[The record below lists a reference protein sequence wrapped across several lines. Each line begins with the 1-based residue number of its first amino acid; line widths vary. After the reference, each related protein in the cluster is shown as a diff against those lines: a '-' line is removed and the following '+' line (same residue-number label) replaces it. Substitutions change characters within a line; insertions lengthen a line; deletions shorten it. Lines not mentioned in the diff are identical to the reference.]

1 VTYPDGAALGAAG
14 LESADLVLL
23 DQLHG
28 GVAPEE
34 LDSTTHQIQKIL
46 VGSFLKQSKKTM
58 VLWDHD
64 VLGGGLDVEGL
75 EGVANDP
82 GVEDLA
88 IDVGGEKP
96 GHVAHITLPYTSTSH
111 KLITEN

>member
-1 VTYPDGAALGAAG
+1 VTYPDGAALGTAG

-46 VGSFLKQSKKTM
+46 VFKTIKKTM
-58 VLWDHD
+58 WYWDHD

-96 GHVAHITLPYTSTSH
+96 GHVAHITLPCTSRA
-111 KLITEN
+111 N